1 MSVSRGRSEPR
12 YTRVSGTE
20 SEPLGVTGSLIP
32 ERAGDHKRAE
42 SSERVG
48 LQELER
54 AEGASLANHERRA
67 ERRERAKL
75 TDHGWCGASESLFP
89 ESAVAPERAELEK

>member
-1 MSVSRGRSEPR
+1 MSVSRGRSEPILQRVPLRMSEPR

-54 AEGASLANHERRA
+54 AEGASLAITSVLKDGSEPNLQTWMVL
-67 ERRERAKL
+67 RERAVI
-75 TDHGWCGASESLFP
+75 P
-89 ESAVAPERAELEK
+89 